1 MIDLRP
7 IFYVVGRILVVLA
20 ILMLAPAIID
30 WRAGLE
36 NGADFLESAIIT
48 GAVGLMLSVATANG
62 LAGGLNARQA
72 YLMTAMIWGSVFV
85 AQRLGMDAIGPF
97 LYTGLRFALAALV
110 LLPLLAYTAAKQT
123 IPGEPW
129 SNRGLLFGGAMMGL
143 VLALGINLQQVGLLF
158 TSVTNSGFITGLY
171 VIIVPLIGLFIGHKT
186 GLGIWLGAILAV
198 VGMFLLC
205 VGDNFQVASGDWLQ
219 LAGAFVWAVHV
230 LLVGF
235 FASRH
240 DPLRLAVIQF
250 ITCALISLALALLF
264 EEIQLQAIIAA
275 GPAILYGGILG
286 VAIGFTLQV
295 VAQKDAI
302 ASHAA
307 IIFSLEAV
315 FAAMAGAWFLG
326 ETLELRGY
334 LGCVLMLAGMLLA
347 QLWPRQLVQPAR

>member
-1 MIDLRP
+1 MQNQALRAD
-7 IFYVVGRILVVLA
+7 V
-20 ILMLAPAIID
+20 LMLLTAI
-30 WRAGLE
+30 
-36 NGADFLESAIIT
+36 
-48 GAVGLMLSVATANG
+48 
-62 LAGGLNARQA
+62 
-72 YLMTAMIWGSVFV
+72 IWGSAFV
-85 AQRLGMDAIGPF
+85 AQRLGMDHIGPF

-186 GLGIWLGAILAV
+186 GIGIWLGAILAV
-198 VGMFLLC
+198 VGMFLLS
-205 VGDNFQVASGDWLQ
+205 VGEGFTVASGDWLQ
-219 LAGAFVWAVHV
+219 LAGAFVWGVHV

-235 FASRH
+235 FAGRH
-240 DPLRLAVIQF
+240 DPLRLALVQF
-250 ITCALISLALALLF
+250 ITCAVISLVLAVIF
-264 EEIQLQAIIAA
+264 EEIQLDAIIAA
-275 GPAILYGGILG
+275 GPAILYGGIFG

-307 IIFSLEAV
+307 IILSLEAV
-315 FAAMAGAWFLG
+315 FAAIAGAWLLG
-326 ETLELRGY
+326 ESLELRGY
-334 LGCVLMLAGMLLA
+334 FGCALMFAGMLLA
-347 QLWPRQLVQPAR
+347 QLWPKKLDH